1 MLEMH
6 FLDMNMETI
15 PESLFC
21 DSNIEIEQVRYHRHY
36 LQWSHGA
43 DVSLKIPNSGSSSA
57 HSSIAPPRQEMS
69 HKNKSFHLSNGVIG
83 RSLRNTTNYNDKL
96 YLLKHSDMLLIL

>member
-1 MLEMH
+1 MTGPTSTNGEEQQNGKSVPTM
-6 FLDMNMETI
+6 TI
-15 PESLFC
+15 PKIGFSG
-21 DSNIEIEQVRYHRHY
+21 
-36 LQWSHGA
+36 WSWLERG
-43 DVSLKIPNSGSSSA
+43 VTSTPTVPNSGSSSA

-69 HKNKSFHLSNGVIG
+69 HKNKSFHLSNEVMG